1 MTSRSLLSTADGHDA
16 SIALDAWAERGA
28 RDDELLWVDLTDPS
42 DAELDE
48 AARCLRIGERTMA
61 ALREPP
67 RRPAAAVHDEA
78 VQVVVLALADDDGGG
93 PISLSILLG
102 DGWIITGH
110 EALIPFLD
118 DYRER
123 IQDQRETGR
132 LQPIEFLVAVL
143 DAWVDT
149 FFHASERLERE
160 VDALDD
166 AALRTE
172 RNLLDRLV
180 LLRRRIARVRR
191 VLTPHRELLAE
202 LVRPDFLPERHRR
215 GASGLEAVT
224 ARLERAV
231 EAFGTAR
238 DMLIGTFDV
247 HMTRTAQR
255 TNDVMRVLTLASV
268 ILLPSAVIAG
278 VMGMNFKVPIFDEP
292 NVFYIVVALM
302 LALAIG
308 TLVFAKVRH
317 WL

>member
-16 SIALDAWAERGA
+16 SIRLDAWAH
-28 RDDELLWVDLTDPS
+28 ELLWVDLEDPS

-48 AARCLRIGERTMA
+48 ARSCLGIGERTMA
-61 ALREPP
+61 AFREMAP
-67 RRPAAAVHDEA
+67 RPDATVHDDA
-78 VQVVVLALADDDGGG
+78 LQVVVLALADEDGSG
-93 PISLSILLG
+93 PIPLSILLG
-102 DGWIITGH
+102 DGWIVTH
-110 EALIPFLD
+110 HDPPIPFVEEH
-118 DYRER
+118 RER

-132 LQPIEFLVAVL
+132 LQPIEFLVALL
-143 DAWVDT
+143 DAWIDT

-180 LLRRRIARVRR
+180 QLRRRIARVRR
-191 VLTPHRELLAE
+191 ILTPHRELLAE
-202 LVRPDFLPERHRR
+202 LVRPDFLPERHRD
-215 GASGLEAVT
+215 GAAGLELVI
-224 ARLERAV
+224 ARLDRAV
-231 EAFGTAR
+231 DAFAAAR
-238 DMLIGTFDV
+238 DMLLGTFDV

-268 ILLPSAVIAG
+268 ILLPAVVIAG
-278 VMGMNFKVPIFDEP
+278 VMGMNFKVPLFDQP
-292 NVFYIVVALM
+292 NVFYLVVAVM

-317 WL
+317 WF